1 MDIVSDGP
9 TLVLG
14 GEFDVRCTGDVRR
27 ALYEQLAVHDADV
40 VVDLSGVVAIDV
52 TALKVLAVAS
62 REASRR
68 GGHLT
73 LRGCGPH
80 VMRMLHMTR
89 LIRLVEV
96 ERTPVPA

>member
-1 MDIVSDGP
+1 MDIVSEGP
-9 TLVLG
+9 TLLLG

-27 ALYEQLAVHDADV
+27 ALYEQLAMNQSHL
-40 VVDLSGVVAIDV
+40 VVDLSGVVAIDL

-62 REASRR
+62 REANRR

-96 ERTPVPA
+96 ERTQVPA

>member
-1 MDIVSDGP
+1 MDIVRDGP
-9 TLVLG
+9 TLVLA
-14 GEFDVRCTGDVRR
+14 GEFDVRSTGDVRR
-27 ALYEQLAVHDADV
+27 ELYAQLADHGADI
-40 VVDLSGVVAIDV
+40 VVDLSRVEAVDL

-62 REASRR
+62 RVASRR
-68 GGHLT
+68 GGHLR

>member
-1 MDIVSDGP
+1 MDIVSEGP
-9 TLVLG
+9 TLLLG

-27 ALYEQLAVHDADV
+27 ALYEQLAMHQSHL
-40 VVDLSGVVAIDV
+40 VVDLSRVVAIDV

-62 REASRR
+62 REANRR

>member
-1 MDIVSDGP
+1 MEIVRDGP
-9 TLVLG
+9 TLALD
-14 GEFDVRCTGDVRR
+14 GEFDVRSTGDARR
-27 ALYEQLAVHDADV
+27 ALYEQLDVYDVV
-40 VVDLSGVVAIDV
+40 VVDLSGVVAVDV

-68 GGHLT
+68 GGRLR

-96 ERTPVPA
+96 ERTPVSA